1 MATQNGFP
9 WQQQYDFNTS
19 QSGEIT
25 DWEVT
30 TTANPSSLSGQS
42 QSIVAF
48 GFVFIFHGNLANCRR
63 APINTDGTIGSWTS
77 VSTGIASNFN
87 SAEFILA
94 GDKLYC
100 IGGIDDSSGHAESST
115 TVQYATIG
123 TDGSIGS
130 WTTAS
135 SLPSGRRFGRTIIV
149 SGRLYYIGGQQ
160 IRYLVQYSSFVEDS
174 KAEVFYADLNSNN
187 VIGTWSTSAN
197 SLPQGRGKACVAL
210 AGERI
215 YLQGGEY
222 NSNKRYQIYYADIS
236 GNSIGSWSTDLTYEN
251 TNMQH
256 SNACCVVTNSTLYV
270 IGGESSSGGGGNKRE
285 VYWIPFNEIG
295 EFESPGWSSAEFLP
309 FPAGISYATA
319 VVTSA
324 YVHIIGGLDN
334 SGWAP
339 YILSAPFD
347 GGSNSY
353 EAFILA
359 DGAQE
364 QEEPSAASS
373 GNAHRGAI
381 GNIEQDE
388 AQVSGSAFAAE
399 YASEGTSVVE
409 QPEPLVSGF
418 GSGSS
423 ASIGI
428 TEQSEAEVGGTAS
441 GYIVCF
447 GSAKAYLPGNR
458 GVAYTGSFF
467 SDGVNIQ
474 PVPLVSGNASTWN
487 IGSGV
492 VAQFVPVMSGL
503 AANSLYR
510 WATGGAAQNVP
521 LVNGSA
527 ASSIV
532 AIGNSTQSIKVV
544 FGRSVSTSLC
554 VGNVIQPI
562 HKITGKVLR
571 TNIQSTLSFDGYSH
585 DLVPIGDVFAPTP
598 LEFPKPV
605 IGSKPTI
612 DVNSPTALSFSR

>member
-251 TNMQH
+251 ANMQH

-353 EAFILA
+353 ESFILA
-359 DGAQE
+359 EGEGEQPEPGAT
-364 QEEPSAASS
+364 A
-373 GNAHRGAI
+373 G
-381 GNIEQDE
+381 
-388 AQVSGSAFAAE
+388 GSAHLGADGNSEQPLSEASGTADAAD
-399 YASEGTSVVE
+399 YASEGEGVVE
-409 QPEPLVSGF
+409 QPEPSVSGF
-418 GSGSS
+418 GFGSS
-423 ASIGI
+423 ASIGLI
-428 TEQSEAEVGGTAS
+428 EQPEPASTGTAS
-441 GYIVCF
+441 GHIVCF
-447 GSAKAYLPGNR
+447 GNTRTYLPRNTGF
-458 GVAYTGSFF
+458 AYTGLLVSA
-467 SDGVNIQ
+467 GTIHQ
-474 PVPLVSGNASTWN
+474 PVPVAAGSATTWN

-492 VAQFVPVMSGL
+492 VDQFSPESSGE
-503 AANSLYR
+503 AWTSLYLTASGE
-510 WATGGAAQNVP
+510 ATQMEPA
-521 LVNGSA
+521 VNGSA
-527 ASSIV
+527 IGGIGAFGSAVQPIKMASGRAASI
-532 AIGNSTQSIKVV
+532 
-544 FGRSVSTSLC
+544 SVC
-554 VGNVIQPI
+554 NGNVIQPL
-562 HKITGKVLR
+562 HKVSGKTLTV
-571 TNIQSTLSFDGYSH
+571 NAQS
-585 DLVPIGDVFAPTP
+585 V
-598 LEFPKPV
+598 
-605 IGSKPTI
+605 
-612 DVNSPTALSFSR
+612 LSFSRCSTGALPGTAAEAPPPLEFSRPTCGK